1 MLKDAEQT
9 SQDGMTEES
18 SERLN
23 WAIAYAKEVAG
34 APDRNLMEVRLAKNS
49 LLVGKNELEEDTN
62 AEVLPVK
69 VKLEA
74 ENAQLAGVAK
84 LVERE
89 GCVRGYKVGMIDNQ
103 DATVTYTLK
112 AQKTEATGSSWQREA
127 ERTSRMHP
135 ICIM

>member
-84 LVERE
+84 LVER
-89 GCVRGYKVGMIDNQ
+89 G
-103 DATVTYTLK
+103 DASGDT
-112 AQKTEATGSSWQREA
+112 R
-127 ERTSRMHP
+127 
-135 ICIM
+135 